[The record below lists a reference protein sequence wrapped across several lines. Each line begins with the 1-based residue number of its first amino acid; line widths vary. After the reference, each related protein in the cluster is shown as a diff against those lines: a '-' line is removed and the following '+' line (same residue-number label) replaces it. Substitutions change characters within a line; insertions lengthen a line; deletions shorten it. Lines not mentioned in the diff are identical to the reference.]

1 MTNRPAPPPA
11 GAGRACSSFVVRKLS
26 GPGRSRILCRMGRVV
41 VVALIAGVVLG
52 LLGSGAGIAFFE
64 ATGQGRLTGRGGT
77 ATAIP
82 ERFPTVSGVGGS
94 NRTPIAGATPG
105 GPFTV
110 DWQ

>member
-1 MTNRPAPPPA
+1 
-11 GAGRACSSFVVRKLS
+11 
-26 GPGRSRILCRMGRVV
+26 MGRVV
-41 VVALIAGVVLG
+41 VVALIVGVVLG

-110 DWQ
+110 DWQWRGATIDRSVG